1 MLLHQPTLMHSFE
14 GQIQQLLPNSRELS
28 MSSAKT
34 IADILAFAELIDPRS
49 FIGNPFTS
57 QPMYIAACA
66 FLMESA
72 AHTSSHPS
80 SRDAT
85 PPPSRESSKDQ
96 KSNGS
101 RSSEQKQKHSLL
113 ASAANQNYQ
122 RCYKALQQLE
132 THWAGTRYILV
143 ALDQKAKGI
152 WDPETYTEQEYESTK
167 IKQDMIPN
175 WRRKL
180 SLVTVPS
187 PRPGDFPKSP
197 RIEAGS
203 PAIDASQAIGWSLT
217 GTTNSP
223 SSNLTFMYQNMSG
236 EQMQHH
242 PAPPPGA
249 GNMIYDPIRQSLPES
264 SPGSTSTTNYHAR
277 YQAYP
282 QIQRHNS
289 QIMPPPAPK
298 YTPMSTEPV
307 ATSDA
312 EMLLG
317 LQNSPY
323 SQTAGSHHSYD
334 PSQNVVSPSTSRQD
348 PSNGSY
354 DFSQPNTNIYPG
366 GSNTYMGF
374 GGVGDMM
381 MQSQEIDMSSLS
393 DDMMPWLEYLPQE
406 YFESGNPN
414 GLSASG
420 QMNENINMGNMET
433 SGGG

>member
-1 MLLHQPTLMHSFE
+1 MHSFE

-72 AHTSSHPS
+72 AHTSQPT
-80 SRDAT
+80 SRDVS
-85 PPPSRESSKDQ
+85 PPRASSKGAQSKDF
-96 KSNGS
+96 KSGN
-101 RSSEQKQKHSLL
+101 RARELQKHTLL

-132 THWAGTRYILV
+132 TYWAGARYILV

-167 IKQDMIPN
+167 VRQDMIPN

-180 SLVTVPS
+180 SMAAPS
-187 PRPGDFPKSP
+187 PGRIGDLLSP
-197 RIEAGS
+197 RLENAPGS
-203 PAIDASQAIGWSLT
+203 PQIDPSQAIGWSLT

-223 SSNLTFMYQNMSG
+223 SSNLTFMYQNMNG
-236 EQMQHH
+236 EQVQH
-242 PAPPPGA
+242 PPPPPLQPGT
-249 GNMIYDPIRQSLPES
+249 GNMIYDPIRSSLPES
-264 SPGSTSTTNYHAR
+264 AAGSTSTVT
-277 YQAYP
+277 YP
-282 QIQRHNS
+282 STSRFPSYGATSRRHPS
-289 QIMPPPAPK
+289 QPMAPPAPK
-298 YTPMSTEPV
+298 FSQIQSDQ
-307 ATSDA
+307 ASTSDA

-317 LQNSPY
+317 LQNSPFA
-323 SQTAGSHHSYD
+323 QTPGSHHSFDTAQNMSSPNNPRSD
-334 PSQNVVSPSTSRQD
+334 P
-348 PSNGSY
+348 GSASY
-354 DFSQPNTNIYPG
+354 GYANNASMFPGPNSYLG
-366 GSNTYMGF
+366 L

-381 MQSQEIDMSSLS
+381 MESQEIDMSTIGG
-393 DDMMPWLEYLPQE
+393 DMMPWLEYLPHDVLN
-406 YFESGNPN
+406 FFDGNGSSTALTGDSSMN
-414 GLSASG
+414 GSVDLNTMS
-420 QMNENINMGNMET
+420 